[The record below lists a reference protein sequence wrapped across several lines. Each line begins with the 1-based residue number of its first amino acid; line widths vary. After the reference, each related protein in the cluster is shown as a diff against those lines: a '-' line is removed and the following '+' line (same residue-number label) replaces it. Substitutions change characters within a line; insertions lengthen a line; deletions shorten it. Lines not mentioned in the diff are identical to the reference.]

1 MRNMIISIF
10 LVLFIIFFAVMKM
23 IWQGFVYFAI
33 FSLVVLSCYWLIV
46 IFLDYRLEYK
56 HNILSRFK
64 LYSAQLIN
72 STNLTSEDIE
82 NNKSY
87 YIKKF
92 NRTLLK
98 EKSIEWLKM
107 LFLLSLI
114 VSCIVMVC
122 TGTIA

>member
-1 MRNMIISIF
+1 MRNIIISVV
-10 LVLFIIFFAVMKM
+10 LVLFMIFFAIMKTV
-23 IWQGFVYFAI
+23 WQGFVYFAI
-33 FSLVVLSCYWLIV
+33 FLLVALSCYWLIV
-46 IFLDYRLEYK
+46 IIIEYIQEYK
-56 HNILSRFK
+56 RNILSRFK

-82 NNKSY
+82 NNKRY

-92 NRTLLK
+92 NKTLLK

-114 VSCIVMVC
+114 ISCIVMVC
-122 TGTIA
+122 TGKIH